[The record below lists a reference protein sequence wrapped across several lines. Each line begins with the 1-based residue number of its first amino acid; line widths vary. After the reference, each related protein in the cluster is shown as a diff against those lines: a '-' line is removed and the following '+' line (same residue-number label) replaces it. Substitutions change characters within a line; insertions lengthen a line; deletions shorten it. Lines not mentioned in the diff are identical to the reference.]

1 MNHEVLTSSFKRTK
15 NLTSK
20 KIITTIAIAAAFSAC
35 MPPGNKNVTDDRA
48 TKNMEMMR
56 KFYEE
61 VINRHNTAMVDSL
74 VASDY
79 VEHCVDPGYT
89 PDRNG
94 LKKGWEDFVKGY
106 PDLNCKINFMIAD
119 SNSVTTQYTFTGT
132 NSGSVMGMPAT
143 NKKINVDGVDIVRF
157 KNGKATEHW
166 GYMDEMKMMTQ
177 LGMMPG
183 MGGDTTKAKMPEGDK
198 KM

>member
-1 MNHEVLTSSFKRTK
+1 M
-15 NLTSK
+15 K
-20 KIITTIAIAAAFSAC
+20 KIITAIAITAAFSAC
-35 MPPGNKNVTDDRA
+35 MSPGNKIATGDRA
-48 TKNMEMMR
+48 SKNMEMMR
-56 KFYEE
+56 KFNEE
-61 VINRHNTAMVDSL
+61 VINKHNTAMVDSL

-79 VEHCVDPGYT
+79 VEHCVDPSYT

-94 LKKGWEDFVKGY
+94 LKKGWEDFAKGY

-119 SNSVTTQYTFTGT
+119 TDCVTMQYTITGT
-132 NSGSVMGMPAT
+132 NTGSVIGMPAT
-143 NKKINVDGVDIVRF
+143 GKKINVDGVDIVRF
-157 KNGKATEHW
+157 KNGKAIEHW

-183 MGGDTTKAKMPEGDK
+183 MGSGMDSTKAKAPGGDSK